1 MRYLTLGEVLALH
14 RRILAESGGR
24 PGLRDLGAIAS
35 ALSQP
40 RVSVGG
46 QDAHPTLMDEAAALG
61 YSLIRNHGFI
71 DGNERIA
78 HAAIEVFLIMN
89 GMELRASV
97 DDQERFMLALAA
109 GFCSAPTTSSDELSA
124 DAHPSPRSNSHDYAP
139 RLCCPLCECRSA
151 GAVRAKSSSTAQG
164 FPRWRSQSCRA
175 TKLLHGRV
183 ACRHEGAGLRRGG

>member
-46 QDAHPTLMDEAAALG
+46 QDAYPTVIDKAAALG

-71 DGNERIA
+71 DGNKRTA
-78 HAAIEVFLIMN
+78 HAAIEVFLVMN

-109 GFCSAPTTSSDELSA
+109 GDVSREALAEWLRAHAIEL
-124 DAHPSPRSNSHDYAP
+124 H
-139 RLCCPLCECRSA
+139 A
-151 GAVRAKSSSTAQG
+151 GD
-164 FPRWRSQSCRA
+164 
-175 TKLLHGRV
+175 
-183 ACRHEGAGLRRGG
+183 

>member
-35 ALSQP
+35 ALAQP

-46 QDAHPTLMDEAAALG
+46 EDAYPTLTDKAAALG
-61 YSLIRNHGFI
+61 YSLVRNHGFI
-71 DGNERIA
+71 DGNKRIA
-78 HAAIEVFLIMN
+78 HAAMEVFLVMN

-109 GFCSAPTTSSDELSA
+109 GDISREVLADWLRTHATEL
-124 DAHPSPRSNSHDYAP
+124 DA
-139 RLCCPLCECRSA
+139 
-151 GAVRAKSSSTAQG
+151 
-164 FPRWRSQSCRA
+164 
-175 TKLLHGRV
+175 
-183 ACRHEGAGLRRGG
+183 EG